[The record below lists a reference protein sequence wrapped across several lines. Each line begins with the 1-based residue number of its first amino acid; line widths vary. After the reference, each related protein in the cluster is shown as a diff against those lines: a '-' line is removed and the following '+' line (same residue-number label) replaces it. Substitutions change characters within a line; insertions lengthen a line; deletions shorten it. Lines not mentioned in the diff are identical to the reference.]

1 MGTNEEAG
9 PAAPGM
15 EQALPI
21 PGFRRRVIVKFK
33 DHVQLPREE
42 VTRAL
47 ESGMAGPW
55 GTLAARFE
63 GITIEPLLSFK
74 SEQFEALTERGR
86 SLDPSFHAPN
96 LNAWFAVNVP
106 SDTNTEEL
114 VKTLSQ
120 WDSVATVY
128 VEPPPVEPPFVNAS
142 DDPRSGNQGY
152 LDPAPDGIDAEYAWN
167 FPGGDGAG
175 QALVDMEWG
184 WTLNH
189 EDLAAH
195 GITLISGLN
204 HSYFFH
210 GSAVLGEIAALD
222 NAIGC
227 VGVTPALASIRC
239 VGQHLPGGGY
249 STAQPILDAIA
260 VMEFGDVLLLE
271 AQTNLFG
278 YSLVPV
284 EIEPAVFDVIRLATS
299 IGIVV
304 VEAAGNGGVDL
315 DAVVNPGGQQ
325 IFNRASPDFLDSGA
339 IIVGA
344 ASSTAPHARMSF
356 SCHGSRIDCYGWGE
370 NVDTLSADSTNTATN
385 LYTTSFGGTS
395 SASPIVTGAVLAVQ
409 GLFQAL
415 PGGDRLAPWQ
425 LRMILSDSANG
436 TPSANPAVDRIGVMP
451 NLRAII
457 DGTVLNLA
465 PDVYLRDFIGDN
477 GDPHLGAI
485 SASPDII
492 LRQMAVADPQGA
504 FGAGSG
510 TENDMTLGY
519 EAEAG
524 QDNFV
529 YVRVRNRGGSAATD
543 VTATVYWAPPS
554 TLLTP
559 DLWTLLGSTTLPHVP
574 TGDLLTV
581 SNGITWRTAAIPAPG
596 HYCFVG
602 ILNTSGDPG
611 PAPSDLLVWDNF
623 TTFIR
628 NNNNV
633 TWRNFNVVNNV
644 PPPQAELSDYVP
656 LPFLAAGAPDQARRM
671 RLEIV
676 PRLPAGAELVL
687 ELPPEFAERLRVRP
701 RSIPPGEPYRPGSPR
716 AVYVSLHHCVR
727 TSFPEVTFPAKA
739 RIPLRLLV
747 KIPEPMRQHE
757 FELFARQMY
766 EGEEVGRITWRLSPQ
781 RQPQNF

>member
-1 MGTNEEAG
+1 MTNNESEDST
-9 PAAPGM
+9 PPGM
-15 EQALPI
+15 EQAQI
-21 PGFRRRVIVKFK
+21 VPGYRRRVIVKFK
-33 DHVQLPREE
+33 DHVQLPRED
-42 VTRAL
+42 TARAM
-47 ESGMAGPW
+47 ESMGIGPW
-55 GTLAARFE
+55 NALTTQFQ
-63 GITIEPLLSFK
+63 GITMEPLLSFK
-74 SEQFEALTERGR
+74 PEQFAALTERAR
-86 SLDPSFHAPN
+86 TQDSSFRATN
-96 LNAWFAVNVP
+96 LGAYFAVNLP
-106 SDTNTEEL
+106 PGMDAEAL
-114 VKTLSQ
+114 VKALSK
-120 WDSVATVY
+120 WESVATAY
-128 VEPPPVEPPFVNAS
+128 VEPPPVEPPFVNAA
-142 DDPRSGNQGY
+142 DDPRSANQGY

-184 WTLNH
+184 WTFNH

-204 HSYFFH
+204 HSYYHH
-210 GSAVLGEIAALD
+210 GSAVLGEIAAVD
-222 NAIGC
+222 NAVGC
-227 VGVTPALASIRC
+227 VGITPALASIRC
-239 VGQHLPGGGY
+239 AGQHLPGGGY

-278 YSLVPV
+278 YNLVPV

-299 IGIVV
+299 LGIVV
-304 VEAAGNGGVDL
+304 VEAGGNGGVDL
-315 DAVVNPGGQQ
+315 DTVVNPGGQY
-325 IFNRASPDFLDSGA
+325 IFNRASMDFMDSGA

-344 ASSTAPHARMSF
+344 ASSTAPHARLGF

-370 NVDTLSADSTNTATN
+370 NVDTLSSDDTNTATN
-385 LYTTSFGGTS
+385 LYTTGFNGTS

-409 GLFQAL
+409 GLVEAAS
-415 PGGDRLAPWQ
+415 GDRLAPWQ
-425 LRMILSDSANG
+425 MRMILSDPVNG
-436 TPSANPAVDRIGVMP
+436 TPSQNPAVDRIGVMP

-457 DGTVLNLA
+457 DGSVLNLA
-465 PDVYLRDFIGDN
+465 PDIYLRDFAGDN

-485 SASPDII
+485 SSSPDII
-492 LRQMAVADPQGA
+492 LRQMAVPDPQAA

-529 YVRVRNRGGSAATD
+529 YVRVRNRGGSAADD
-543 VTATVYWAPPS
+543 VSASVYWAPPS
-554 TLLTP
+554 TLVTP
-559 DLWTLLGSTTLPHVP
+559 DLWTLLGSTTLPNVP

-581 SNGITWRTAAIPAPG
+581 SSGITWPSAAIPAPG

-602 ILNTSGDPG
+602 ILSTPRDPG
-611 PAPSDLLVWDNF
+611 PAPADFLDWDNF

-644 PPPQAELSDYVP
+644 PPPRVEPPGYVA
-656 LPFLAAGAPDQARRM
+656 LPFIAAGAPDKARRM

-676 PRLPAGAELVL
+676 PRLPAGAEIIL
-687 ELPPEFAERLRVRP
+687 ELPAEFAERLRVRP
-701 RSIPPGEPYRPGSPR
+701 RSMPFAPYAISDCSWVVYISINPCGPR
-716 AVYVSLHHCVR
+716 
-727 TSFPEVTFPAKA
+727 SFPEIAFPAKA

-747 KIPEPMRQHE
+747 KIPEAMRQHE
-757 FELFARQMY
+757 FELFARQVY
-766 EGEEVGRITWRLSPQ
+766 EGDEVGRITWRLVPP
-781 RQPQNF
+781 RQPM